1 VKQGEK
7 IGRYEVIE
15 RVGRGGMGVLYR
27 GRDPV
32 LDREVAIKVMSGDF
46 SSDEVARARFFREA
60 RAAARLQHRNIVTI
74 FEFAE
79 DHDTAY
85 IAMEFLRGSSLSAR
99 MNAEP
104 PLTIVQKLDIVTQLC
119 TGLHYAHEQ
128 GIVHRDVKPGNI
140 WILEDG
146 TVKLLDFGIAKV
158 AASTMTQG
166 GAVMG
171 SAAYMAPEQVAGREL
186 DGRAD
191 VFSAGVVLYELVAR
205 RKPFQAD
212 APTAVMM
219 KILNEEPPPLR
230 QFAPDIPAALG
241 NAVSKALQKDPDK
254 RYMHAG
260 DFGAE
265 LRLIRLSLERTTE
278 TAIEEPPEFAPTMYI
293 PPPAAGQES
302 PSAMHRA
309 ASADP
314 AAAASLGGGTVRTM
328 SEPASGGKFAT
339 WIAVAALAVSA
350 ILATIVLLQRSS
362 SSDTPVA
369 TSASAASPPASSS
382 APPAAPPP
390 SSTASS
396 GHSAPAVEH
405 AAAPAPD
412 VVKIVSDPEGAL
424 ISIGGAETGLVTPA
438 DVSIADVTA
447 ARVRLSKQ
455 GYRPAVVRATNAQ
468 IQNRVVLARLE
479 PVPVGIAVTLS
490 GPYAFEVLQGSQ
502 VLSSAKTRHE
512 FTLPQAGSL
521 RLRASSYLLD
531 VPLRV
536 DAGSGRFSHELPAPA
551 RLTVRTRKET
561 CKVLI
566 GGRDFGYPPLAEQQ
580 LAPGTHTVELKC
592 PEEGDNASKRVTLA
606 SGQSAIEV
614 VQ

>member
-1 VKQGEK
+1 VQQGEK
-7 IGRYEVIE
+7 IGRYEIIE

-32 LDREVAIKVMSGDF
+32 LDREVAIKLMSGDF

-74 FEFAE
+74 YEFAE
-79 DHDTAY
+79 DHDTAF
-85 IAMEFLRGSSLSAR
+85 IAMEFLRGRSLSGR
-99 MNAEP
+99 MNADP

-140 WILEDG
+140 WIMEDG

-171 SAAYMAPEQVAGREL
+171 SAAYMAPEQVAGREI

-191 VFSAGVVLYELVAR
+191 VFSAGVVLYELIAR
-205 RKPFQAD
+205 RKPFEAD

-230 QFAPDIPAALG
+230 QFAPDIPAALV
-241 NAVSKALQKDPDK
+241 NAISKALQKDADK
-254 RYMHAG
+254 RFMHAG
-260 DFGAE
+260 ELGAE
-265 LRLIRLSLERTTE
+265 LRLVRLALERTTE
-278 TAIEEPPEFAPTMYI
+278 TAVEEAPEFAPTMYI
-293 PPPAAGQES
+293 PPAPAAPES
-302 PSAMHRA
+302 PSAAHRLATMDPA
-309 ASADP
+309 ASA
-314 AAAASLGGGTVRTM
+314 SLAGGTVRTAG
-328 SEPASGGKFAT
+328 EAAPGGRFAT

-350 ILATIVLLQRSS
+350 LLATIVLMQRSS
-362 SSDTPVA
+362 SPVTPAA
-369 TSASAASPPASSS
+369 TSVS
-382 APPAAPPP
+382 
-390 SSTASS
+390 
-396 GHSAPAVEH
+396 
-405 AAAPAPD
+405 AAPAPSGSSASSPPPAEGTAPAVQPAATA
-412 VVKIVSDPEGAL
+412 VVKIVSDPEGAQ

-438 DVSIADVTA
+438 DVALEDIAG

-455 GYRPAVVRATNAQ
+455 GYRPEVVRATDAQ

-479 PVPVGIAVTLS
+479 PVPTGIAVSLS
-490 GPYAFEVLQGSQ
+490 GPYAFEVVQGSR
-502 VLSSAKTRHE
+502 VLSSAKTSHG
-512 FTLPQAGSL
+512 FTLAQPGAL
-521 RLRASSYLLD
+521 TLRASSHLLN
-531 VPLRV
+531 VTVKV
-536 DAGSGRFSHELPAPA
+536 DNPARPFNYEVPAPG

-561 CKVLI
+561 CKVVI
-566 GGRDFGYPPLAEQQ
+566 GGRDFGYPPINEQPV
-580 LAPGTHTVELKC
+580 APGTHTIELKC

-606 SGQSAIEV
+606 AGQGAIEV